1 MPKKKRIA
9 EARRSARELAMQLLY
24 SMEIHPKQD
33 LDKCL
38 NAFTKWGFASN
49 VSMDEDTKN
58 YMSFLVRGVWGIRSD
73 IDDIMR
79 RVVTGWR
86 LERMVSVDR
95 AVLRVAIFEGF
106 IKEEVPVA
114 VAISEAVELARAFGT
129 EDSSRFVN
137 GVLAKV
143 LRFMELGKEG
153 HDDENPAVSIS
164 KDSTD
169 S

>member
-1 MPKKKRIA
+1 M
-9 EARRSARELAMQLLY
+9 EMRS
-24 SMEIHPKQD
+24 KQD
-33 LDKCL
+33 LGEYL
-38 NAFTKWGFASN
+38 NAFIKWGFASN
-49 VSMDEDTKN
+49 SSMDEDTKN
-58 YMSFLVRGVWGIRSD
+58 YMSFLVHGVWNARTD

-106 IKEEVPVA
+106 LKKEVPAA

-153 HDDENPAVSIS
+153 DDDENPAIS
-164 KDSTD
+164 ASKNSTD

>member
-1 MPKKKRIA
+1 LPKKKRVA
-9 EARRSARELAMQLLY
+9 EVRRSARELAMQLLY
-24 SMEIHPKQD
+24 SLEIRPKQN
-33 LDKCL
+33 LDECL

-49 VSMDEDTKN
+49 VSMDEATQN
-58 YMSFLVRGVWGIRSD
+58 YMIFLVRGVWSARTD
-73 IDDIMR
+73 IDDMMR
-79 RVVTGWR
+79 RIVVGWR

-106 IKEEVPVA
+106 LNKEVPVA
-114 VAISEAVELARAFGT
+114 VAISEAVELASAFGT

-143 LRFMELGKEG
+143 LRFMSSEG
-153 HDDENPAVSIS
+153 TSHNDKNPAVSTS
-164 KDSTD
+164 KDSAD